1 MTTYEEALKIIAAH
15 TQPLDVQEQHL
26 FDSIGYVL
34 AEDINASSDIPQT
47 NRAAPDGYAVRAAD
61 IKSAAKENPVA
72 LRIIGTVRAG
82 FVSKKQVRPGTAMRI
97 MTGSVV
103 PDGADCVVR
112 FEDTDE
118 PGQKNG
124 PNPADPQMVRI
135 FVAEKVGSNIGT
147 VGHNVHKGSRVLI
160 KGSLIGPAQLS
171 SLTAIGKEKVRV
183 FRRPIVAIIA
193 TGDELVPL
201 GQPLSPGQVY
211 NSNARAV
218 AAAVIRFGGI
228 PKLLGIA
235 KDRENSLI
243 AKLRKALSADVVI
256 TTGGVS
262 KGDYDIV
269 RLLIGKMGK
278 VLFSTITMGPG
289 ASTAFGLLNATS
301 EVGSHTDKPIFALS
315 GPPSGALINCET
327 LVRPGLLRMRGFQ
340 DVKHPT
346 VLAESTDSISRKMNR
361 GFVRWTY
368 LKRTDN
374 GFQVT
379 LNPPAGAGTFANM
392 ASANSL
398 TIIPQGVTING
409 GDLIEVM
416 PLDWQC
422 L

>member
-1 MTTYEEALKIIAAH
+1 MTTYEEALKIIAAY

-26 FDSIGYVL
+26 FDSIGYLL
-34 AEDINASSDIPQT
+34 AEDVNATGDIPQT

-61 IKSAAKENPVA
+61 IESATKENPVV
-72 LRIIGTVRAG
+72 LRILGTVRAG

-124 PNPADPQMVRI
+124 PNPGNPQIVRI
-135 FVAEKVGSNIGT
+135 FVAEKTGSNIGT
-147 VGHNVHKGSRVLI
+147 VGHNVRKGSCVLS

-183 FRRPIVAIIA
+183 FRRPLVAVIA
-193 TGDELVPL
+193 TGDELVHL
-201 GQPLSPGQVY
+201 GHPLSPGQVY
-211 NSNARAV
+211 NSNARSV
-218 AAAVIRFGGI
+218 AAAVARFGGI

-235 KDRENSLI
+235 KDRESSLS
-243 AKLRKALSADVVI
+243 AKLRKALKADVII

-289 ASTAFGLLNATS
+289 ASFAYGILDSFSKRG
-301 EVGSHTDKPIFALS
+301 DKIQKPNFALS

-340 DVKHPT
+340 DVRHPT
-346 VLAESTDSISRKMNR
+346 VLAKSTDSVSRKMNKS
-361 GFVRWTY
+361 FVRWTY
-368 LKRTDN
+368 LIQTEN

-379 LNPPAGAGTFANM
+379 LNPPAGSGSFANM

-398 TIIPQGVTING
+398 TIIHQGVTINT
-409 GDLIEVM
+409 GDLVEVM
-416 PLDWQC
+416 PLDWQYT
-422 L
+422 